1 MRGLPAVAILAGSLL
16 TLTVL
21 VGIGFDP
28 LLDLDHVVAWRAY
41 DATFGHEGRIELWQ
55 RVTDYGAPA
64 VMRVAILLAALLLAL
79 RRRWVLSIWLVFLA
93 VLETVVAPAAKLVLE
108 RPRPSWV
115 EPIATL
121 ASTSYP
127 SGHATAAATAA
138 MAGALL
144 ARQVSASR
152 TARVL
157 APVVLA
163 VVAGAVAASRVFL
176 GVPFLS
182 DVVGGLLLG
191 ALLAL
196 STYLAA
202 GRLAH
207 AAGRRAESPSRL
219 SDRAGHRPVA
229 R

>member
-55 RVTDYGAPA
+55 RVTDYGAPT

-79 RRRWVLSIWLVFLA
+79 RRRWVLSLWLIALA

-144 ARQVSASR
+144 AREVSRSR
-152 TARVL
+152 TAGVL
-157 APVVLA
+157 VPVVLA

-176 GVPFLS
+176 GVHFLS

-202 GRLAH
+202 GRLSR

-219 SDRAGHRPVA
+219 SDSAGHRPVA